1 MRTVTPFFAV
11 LLLVSSP
18 QLTAQQPPLLFPGMQ
33 VRASTMPPTRGPAW
47 MEGTLSRV
55 TDDHL
60 VIDPVDGELL
70 AIPLEFLTR
79 VEIYRRTGS
88 FGAVGAV
95 VGLAGGA
102 FLGLMVK
109 ELGDSDAAWVAVG
122 AAAGGVTGFF
132 LGRSVHREGWDPVSV
147 DAMRGGFDGL
157 SKSRH
162 VLGLSVRF

>member
-1 MRTVTPFFAV
+1 MRTVTPFLAV
-11 LLLVSSP
+11 LLLLSSP
-18 QLTAQQPPLLFPGMQ
+18 KLTAQQPPLLFPGMQ

-47 MEGTLSRV
+47 MEGSVSRV

-88 FGAVGAV
+88 YGTVGAV

-102 FLGLMVK
+102 FLGLVVK
-109 ELGDSDAAWVAVG
+109 EFGDADAAWVAVG

-132 LGRSVHREGWDPVSV
+132 LGRSVYHEGWDPVSV
-147 DAMRGGFDGL
+147 DAIRGDSASPLENRFT
-157 SKSRH
+157 
-162 VLGLSVRF
+162 LGLSIRF